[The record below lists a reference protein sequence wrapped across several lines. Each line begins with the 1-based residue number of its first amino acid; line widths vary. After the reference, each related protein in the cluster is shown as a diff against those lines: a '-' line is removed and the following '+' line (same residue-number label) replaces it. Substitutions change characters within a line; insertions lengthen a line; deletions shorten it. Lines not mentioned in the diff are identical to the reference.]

1 VDGASSSI
9 ECGISR
15 LKCGRSDIKIDQ
27 RSESMS
33 CSDKI
38 LKWNMVGIQGGL
50 IATLIDKPLFISS
63 IIIET
68 PGYQD
73 LRNLEIL

>member
-50 IATLIDKPLFISS
+50 ISSVIDKPIFLSS

-68 PGYQD
+68 PGY
-73 LRNLEIL
+73 

>member
-1 VDGASSSI
+1 
-9 ECGISR
+9 
-15 LKCGRSDIKIDQ
+15 
-27 RSESMS
+27 MS

-50 IATLIDKPLFISS
+50 IATVIDKPLFISS

-73 LRNLEIL
+73 IRNIEIL

>member
-1 VDGASSSI
+1 
-9 ECGISR
+9 
-15 LKCGRSDIKIDQ
+15 
-27 RSESMS
+27 MS

-50 IATLIDKPLFISS
+50 ISSVIDKPIFLSS

-68 PGYQD
+68 PGY
-73 LRNLEIL
+73 

>member
-1 VDGASSSI
+1 
-9 ECGISR
+9 
-15 LKCGRSDIKIDQ
+15 
-27 RSESMS
+27 MS

-38 LKWNMVGIQGGL
+38 LQWNLVGIQGGL
-50 IATLIDKPLFISS
+50 ISAVIDRPVFLSS